1 VYLTQTL
8 HRQLQQVPDR
18 TLTIC
23 GQRTRSVAQSVDRIA
38 RLAGALHGLGLEPGA
53 RVGIMALNSDRYH
66 EYLLAVPWA
75 GGVLNPINIR
85 WSAAEVAYSLV
96 DCDTRML
103 VVDDAFVSLLPDL
116 RDQAPNLQTVIH
128 CGDGPTPDGA
138 LDYERLIADAQPAA
152 DVRRGG
158 SDLLGVFY
166 TGGTAGRPK
175 GVMLSHD
182 NLFASTMGA
191 LATADIITG
200 NGRQLSAAPLFH
212 LAGLTAW
219 AMGLLTGAVQ
229 VLVPMFTPAGVAT
242 AIEAHGITDMMM
254 VPTMIQMLVD
264 SPEAADVDL
273 SSVRRII
280 YGASPMAQSVL
291 KRAQT
296 RMPAAGFL
304 QAYGMTELAP
314 VATILTPEDHSNPV
328 LARSAGRAAASVEVR
343 IVGPDDAELPRGQ
356 VGEIVARGDNVMLG
370 YWNQPELTAAAVV
383 DGWMHTGDAGY
394 MDDAGYVFVVDR
406 IKDMIITG
414 GENVYSAEVENAL
427 AKHDAVAACAVI
439 GVPDDQWGERVHAVV
454 VFQPGTSASES
465 ELRDFCRQHI
475 ANYKLPRSVAVVDAL
490 PLSSAGKVLKGELR
504 QHYTEGA
511 SSPARS

>member
-1 VYLTQTL
+1 
-8 HRQLQQVPDR
+8 
-18 TLTIC
+18 
-23 GQRTRSVAQSVDRIA
+23 
-38 RLAGALHGLGLEPGA
+38 
-53 RVGIMALNSDRYH
+53 
-66 EYLLAVPWA
+66 
-75 GGVLNPINIR
+75 
-85 WSAAEVAYSLV
+85 
-96 DCDTRML
+96 
-103 VVDDAFVSLLPDL
+103 
-116 RDQAPNLQTVIH
+116 
-128 CGDGPTPDGA
+128 
-138 LDYERLIADAQPAA
+138 
-152 DVRRGG
+152 
-158 SDLLGVFY
+158 
-166 TGGTAGRPK
+166 
-175 GVMLSHD
+175 
-182 NLFASTMGA
+182 
-191 LATADIITG
+191 
-200 NGRQLSAAPLFH
+200 
-212 LAGLTAW
+212 
-219 AMGLLTGAVQ
+219 
-229 VLVPMFTPAGVAT
+229 MFTPAGVAT

-475 ANYKLPRSVAVVDAL
+475 ANYKLPRSLAVVDAL